1 MTKNLDVKYNCL
13 IVRWLTPTSIVSC
26 DINKSNVKVPP
37 SKIIIGGVDS
47 IPVSEEVLLD

>member
-1 MTKNLDVKYNCL
+1 M
-13 IVRWLTPTSIVSC
+13 
-26 DINKSNVKVPP
+26 KSPKKLVWRKINVKVPS

>member
-1 MTKNLDVKYNCL
+1 MTKNLDIKYNYL
-13 IVRWLTPTSIVSC
+13 IVRELLPPPIALC